1 LPQKEEEGGEIARRK
16 WKMKHKERA
25 VMSSMKG
32 SRGDFLIEL
41 AGTVPPAICQRFWW
55 QFPPDAL
62 LAYAFRS
69 W

>member
-1 LPQKEEEGGEIARRK
+1 
-16 WKMKHKERA
+16 
-25 VMSSMKG
+25 MSSMKG